1 MLNVTTPG
9 KTVQWSVSMF
19 VFLSCYLSH
28 EAEDECEGGETPDQG
43 AEVRD
48 IPVDE
53 GQPQLEL
60 PDARVDHEARV
71 EPHLVLVVGIEPSY
85 EQILEF

>member
-1 MLNVTTPG
+1 
-9 KTVQWSVSMF
+9 MF
-19 VFLSCYLSH
+19 VFVSCYLSH
-28 EAEDECEGGETPDQG
+28 EAEDECEGGEAPDQG

-60 PDARVDHEARV
+60 PDAGVDHEARV

-85 EQILEF
+85 EQILKFGKSFEFERFGQ